1 MGEYEMNNGLSVIE
15 RFLGLFGYVNVERLN
30 ACRADLI
37 DANAKILFLRTLVD
51 SRRTCMSRKE
61 VKKIFGW

>member
-1 MGEYEMNNGLSVIE
+1 MIE

-37 DANAKILFLRTLVD
+37 GANAKILFLRTLVD